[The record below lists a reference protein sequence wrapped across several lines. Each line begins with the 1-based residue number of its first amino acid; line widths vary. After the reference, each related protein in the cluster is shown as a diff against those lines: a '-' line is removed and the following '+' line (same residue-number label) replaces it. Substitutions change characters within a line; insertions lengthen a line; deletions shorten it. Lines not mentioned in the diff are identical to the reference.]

1 MLSDSGSRQMIN
13 RLRMRQVALL
23 LAIDAHDTLRDASE
37 ALGMSQSAASKML
50 GELEEAMGQ
59 PLLQRDGR
67 RFVLNEAGKL
77 ALQAFQELHVSLGS
91 LHIKLQHLHAPY
103 PQRLRIGYADGELPH
118 NVVQAIANIAQIHG
132 GQFSLS
138 CSFMPSENALASL
151 RDGKLDVYVGLE
163 CLPSQSTPSSVN
175 PPRFTAVEPVEFS
188 LLMHRHS
195 GLAHNVGIHCT
206 SVRWDVLHQ
215 YPWIVPC
222 GDSMAYST
230 LQHAM
235 YLLGATMPEQRIDA
249 STLATA
255 LHWAES
261 VYKTHLIVWPQYL
274 INAGFKPPEG
284 WVCIPIERHSH
295 KIWGLWSTQA
305 AMQGVVLRELSAR
318 LERKSL
324 GTTFHAK

>member
-1 MLSDSGSRQMIN
+1 MLSDNGSRQMIN

-23 LAIDAHDTLRDASE
+23 LAIDAHNTLRDASE
-37 ALGMSQSAASKML
+37 FLGMSQSAASKML
-50 GELEEAMGQ
+50 GELEDAMGQ

-77 ALQAFQELHVSLGS
+77 ALQAFHELHASLGS
-91 LHIKLQHLHAPY
+91 LHTKLQYLQAPHSL
-103 PQRLRIGYADGELPH
+103 RLRLGCSDGELPH

-138 CSFMPSENALASL
+138 CSFVPSENALASL

-163 CLPSQSTPSSVN
+163 CLPSQSTTSAVN

-188 LLMHRHS
+188 LLMHRDS
-195 GLAHNVGIHCT
+195 GLAHDIGVHCT
-206 SVRWDVLHQ
+206 TIKWDVLQRH
-215 YPWIVPC
+215 PWIVPC
-222 GDSMAYST
+222 GDSTAYST

-235 YLLGATMPEQRIDA
+235 DLLGVTMPEQRIEA

-274 INAGFKPPEG
+274 IRAGCKPPEG

-305 AMQGVVLRELSAR
+305 AMQGVVLRELLAR

-324 GTTFHAK
+324 GAAFPSK